1 MEGHK
6 EGDDLVIVEAGP
18 QCVSSGKG
26 VPRSQVQNRLFK
38 FFLSEVKSIISF
50 SFFLL
55 VFSFSFING
64 NTII

>member
-38 FFLSEVKSIISF
+38 FFLS
-50 SFFLL
+50 
-55 VFSFSFING
+55 
-64 NTII
+64 